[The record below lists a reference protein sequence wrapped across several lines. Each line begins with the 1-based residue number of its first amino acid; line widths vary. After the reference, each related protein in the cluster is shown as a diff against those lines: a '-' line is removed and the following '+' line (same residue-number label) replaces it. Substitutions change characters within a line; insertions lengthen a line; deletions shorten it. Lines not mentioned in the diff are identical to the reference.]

1 MRAQYTSKCLSTG
14 GGVFSWTAPYSMC
27 MDHHLVII
35 IHWKTYWD
43 FRRRAENKLVSASML
58 VLWGRKF
65 VVIFIRLK
73 RNNVIVS
80 VFKKTAVYKFRRPEY
95 ARNTQIKAK
104 VEKSTLFTDII
115 NYISVAIICNELLS
129 DCLFL
134 TSCHLSCRSISRR
147 QMKEF
152 VPPEEK
158 RGWIFSR
165 SIQTLL

>member
-1 MRAQYTSKCLSTG
+1 M
-14 GGVFSWTAPYSMC
+14 
-27 MDHHLVII
+27 
-35 IHWKTYWD
+35 
-43 FRRRAENKLVSASML
+43 
-58 VLWGRKF
+58 
-65 VVIFIRLK
+65 IFIRLK

-134 TSCHLSCRSISRR
+134 TSCHLSCRSISQR

-158 RGWIFSR
+158 RG
-165 SIQTLL
+165 